1 MAFEPRT
8 SPAEGRPS
16 LRPLALLLL
25 MLGGAW
31 LAALVMIVFALA

>member
-1 MAFEPRT
+1 MAYEPRT

-25 MLGGAW
+25 MLAGAW
-31 LAALVMIVFALA
+31 LAAVVMIVVELA